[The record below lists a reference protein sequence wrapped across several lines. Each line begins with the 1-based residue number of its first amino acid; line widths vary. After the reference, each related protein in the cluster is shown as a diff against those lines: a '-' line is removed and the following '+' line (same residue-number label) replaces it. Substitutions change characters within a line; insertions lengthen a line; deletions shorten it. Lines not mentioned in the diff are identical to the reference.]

1 MYNEYN
7 FYNDNDS
14 EKDGSS
20 YTGTPQSYDYYIDSD
35 IVGDSSSSSGSGK
48 DPKKKKKGSGMSLAK
63 KFALCASFAA
73 VFGLVAGGVAVGTTR
88 LASSS
93 TSSTAQTVQTAAN
106 ADSSVAANNTVASS
120 STTNGSTA
128 SVGTTGSDTSSEM
141 TVEEVSSNS
150 MPALVSITNKSIQEV
165 QNYFGGMGGFG
176 NNSGT
181 QEYEETSM
189 GSGVIIGQTD
199 SVIYIVTNEHVIDSA
214 QTLTVAFV
222 DDSTASG
229 TVIGS
234 DSTNDIAVVSVNKS
248 DLSSDTLSQIKV
260 MEIGDSDS
268 LVVGQQVVAIGN
280 ALGYGQSVS
289 EGIVSA
295 LNRSM
300 DGGTGIYAEGLIQT
314 DAAIN
319 PGNSGGALLNM
330 NGQLIGINSAKYAD
344 TEVEGMGY
352 SIPINKVEPI
362 IEEMINGT
370 YTSTDSSSTDTNTNS
385 SQNGSNGQNGSNDQ
399 NGSNNQNGNNS
410 GSNSTDGNVQVSSD
424 AYLGVSCTGI
434 SSEYSQYYNI
444 PEGVYISEVVSGSAA
459 DKAGLKQGDIITA
472 IDGTSISSVD
482 ELSSIMSSH
491 SSGDTVSMTISRQ
504 SSSGSY
510 ASSTV
515 SVTFGSSTSQQK
527 TSYNI
532 Q

>member
-1 MYNEYN
+1 
-7 FYNDNDS
+7 
-14 EKDGSS
+14 
-20 YTGTPQSYDYYIDSD
+20 
-35 IVGDSSSSSGSGK
+35 
-48 DPKKKKKGSGMSLAK
+48 
-63 KFALCASFAA
+63 
-73 VFGLVAGGVAVGTTR
+73 
-88 LASSS
+88 
-93 TSSTAQTVQTAAN
+93 
-106 ADSSVAANNTVASS
+106 
-120 STTNGSTA
+120 
-128 SVGTTGSDTSSEM
+128 
-141 TVEEVSSNS
+141 
-150 MPALVSITNKSIQEV
+150 
-165 QNYFGGMGGFG
+165 
-176 NNSGT
+176 
-181 QEYEETSM
+181 
-189 GSGVIIGQTD
+189 
-199 SVIYIVTNEHVIDSA
+199 VIYIVTNEHVIDSA

-385 SQNGSNGQNGSNDQ
+385 SQNGSN
-399 NGSNNQNGNNS
+399 NQNGNNS

-515 SVTFGSSTSQQK
+515 SVTFGSSSSSQQK
-527 TSYNI
+527 TSYNM

>member
-35 IVGDSSSSSGSGK
+35 IVGDSSSRSGSGK

-93 TSSTAQTVQTAAN
+93 ASSTAQTVQTAAN
-106 ADSSVAANNTVASS
+106 ADSSVATNNTVASS

-128 SVGTTGSDTSSEM
+128 SVGTTSSDTSSEM

-385 SQNGSNGQNGSNDQ
+385 SQNGSN
-399 NGSNNQNGNNS
+399 NQNGNNS

-515 SVTFGSSTSQQK
+515 SVTFGSSSSSQQK
-527 TSYNI
+527 TSYNM

>member
-7 FYNDNDS
+7 FYNDDDFSPYS
-14 EKDGSS
+14 EADENHEG
-20 YTGTPQSYDYYIDSD
+20 YIDSTVIPD
-35 IVGDSSSSSGSGK
+35 KASAGASGSGK
-48 DPKKKKKGSGMSLAK
+48 PPRKKKPMGIFKKM
-63 KFALCASFAA
+63 ALCAAFAA
-73 VFGLVAGGVAVGTTR
+73 VFGLVAGGVYVGTTK

-93 TSSTAQTVQTAAN
+93 SSKTVLQTAAN
-106 ADSSVAANNTVASS
+106 ANSTVSAENATASS
-120 STTNGSTA
+120 STNQSTDSSSSVGSTA
-128 SVGTTGSDTSSEM
+128 ASSDSGSDLS
-141 TVEEVSSNS
+141 VEDVAANS

-165 QNYFGGMGGFG
+165 QNYFGGMGGYG
-176 NNSGT
+176 NNGT
-181 QEYEETSM
+181 QSYESTSM

-199 SVIYIVTNEHVIDSA
+199 SLIYIVTNEHVIDSA

-222 DDSTASG
+222 DNSTAEG

-260 MEIGDSDS
+260 MEIGSSDS

-289 EGIVSA
+289 TGIVSA

-330 NGQLIGINSAKYAD
+330 KGQLIGINSAKYAD
-344 TEVEGMGY
+344 TSVEGMGY
-352 SIPINKVEPI
+352 SIPIDKVEPI
-362 IEEMINGT
+362 IESMINGT
-370 YTSTDSSSTDTNTNS
+370 YTSDQSTTGSTDSTSENNGN
-385 SQNGSNGQNGSNDQ
+385 NGSNGSIGNNGSN
-399 NGSNNQNGNNS
+399 GSTD
-410 GSNSTDGNVQVSSD
+410 SNSSSSSDGTVEATSD
-424 AYLGVSCTGI
+424 AYLGISCTGI

-444 PEGVYISEVVSGSAA
+444 PEGVYISSVTSGSAA
-459 DKAGLKQGDIITA
+459 EKAGLQSGDIITSV
-472 IDGTSISSVD
+472 DGTSVSSVND
-482 ELSSIMSSH
+482 LTSVLNQH
-491 SSGDTVSMTISRQ
+491 TSGDTVQVTVSRQ
-504 SSSGSY
+504 NGSSY
-510 ASSTV
+510 AETTV
-515 SVTFGSSTSQQK
+515 SVTLGSRSSQK
-527 TSYNI
+527 TSYNN

>member
-1 MYNEYN
+1 
-7 FYNDNDS
+7 
-14 EKDGSS
+14 
-20 YTGTPQSYDYYIDSD
+20 
-35 IVGDSSSSSGSGK
+35 
-48 DPKKKKKGSGMSLAK
+48 MSLAK

-93 TSSTAQTVQTAAN
+93 ASSTAQTVQTAAN
-106 ADSSVAANNTVASS
+106 ADSSVATNNTVASS

-128 SVGTTGSDTSSEM
+128 SVGTTSSDTSSEM

-385 SQNGSNGQNGSNDQ
+385 SQNGSN
-399 NGSNNQNGNNS
+399 NQNGNNS

-515 SVTFGSSTSQQK
+515 SVTFGSSSSSQQK
-527 TSYNI
+527 TSYNM